1 MFLSEHIPALFKKG
15 TLKLMKDGAELKRV
29 AEAQFLIEP
38 FPAHLA
44 RELGEDIAGHLFEPD
59 GVLRDELESIDLRVR
74 AGLQRVTFHHHE
86 DIKATAVIE
95 PVSIKDCSATRIEDD
110 KSGKAWLSFSF
121 VLVFD
126 LSARVTRNFV
136 IDEFGNILKLSFERL
151 QLDLLD
157 EDREA
162 KARIKESAARLVG
175 NGIDSVTITH
185 GSPDGS
191 GGSVTLTQDD
201 AKRLRQEASDIR
213 KFKAH

>member
-151 QLDLLD
+151 QMDLLAD
-157 EDREA
+157 ERES
-162 KARIKESAARLVG
+162 KAQVKDAAARLADVIDG
-175 NGIDSVTITH
+175 DGISQMTIST
-185 GSPDGS
+185 
-191 GGSVTLTQDD
+191 GGKSVTLTKDD
-201 AKRLRQEASDIR
+201 AARLRSEAADIR
-213 KFKAH
+213 KGKAH